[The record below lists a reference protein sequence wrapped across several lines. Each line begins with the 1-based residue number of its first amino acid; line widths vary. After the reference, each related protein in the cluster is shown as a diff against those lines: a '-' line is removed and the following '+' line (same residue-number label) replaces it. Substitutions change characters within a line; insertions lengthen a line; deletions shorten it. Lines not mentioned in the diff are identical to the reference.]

1 MLAEKHLYNKDI
13 LEIINDSFNLLQS
26 RLNQAS
32 FNNRASQNN
41 LITAFIKKD
50 NLLFNKSL
58 DDLLKQRSEL
68 INNLIDD
75 QKNFL
80 DYLKLIEKE
89 L

>member
-26 RLNQAS
+26 RLNQAG

-58 DDLLKQRSEL
+58 VDLLKQRSEL